1 MRKLVITVAAACV
14 LAVFLPLAA
23 MASKGCPPKHQRPPH
38 GQGCGPL
45 FKYNKYTGQCV
56 PIPPSDTPPSTHP
69 PHGTPPP
76 IQAAPA
82 PPQENH
88 EGYCVQTKERGE
100 TFVLA
105 GVDSFKPGGDWYKLW
120 QTGATVSLDGH
131 TVTLMNEDGLN
142 GHQKG
147 IGNGVILAA
156 NVPGVGLT
164 CAQPW
169 VTTDGAYLDKKYG
182 ER

>member
-1 MRKLVITVAAACV
+1 MRKLLFALTVVVV
-14 LAVFLPLAA
+14 LAVLAPLAA
-23 MASKGCPPKHQRPPH
+23 MAGNGKCPPKHSRPPH
-38 GQGCGPL
+38 GESCGPL
-45 FKYNKYTGQCV
+45 KKYNKYTGKCEA
-56 PIPPSDTPPSTHP
+56 IPPSDNTPP

-105 GVDSFKPGGDWYKLW
+105 GKKSFEPNGDWWKLW
-120 QTGATVSLDGH
+120 QSQATVSLDGH
-131 TVTLMNEDGLN
+131 TVTLMLEDGLN
-142 GHQKG
+142 GRQKG

-169 VTTDGAYLDKKYG
+169 VTTDGAYLDSKYG